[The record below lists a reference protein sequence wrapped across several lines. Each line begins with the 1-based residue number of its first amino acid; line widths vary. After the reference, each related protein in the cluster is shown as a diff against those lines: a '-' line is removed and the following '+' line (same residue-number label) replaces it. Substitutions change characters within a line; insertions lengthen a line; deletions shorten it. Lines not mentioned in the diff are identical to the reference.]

1 MANAKKT
8 PAKSTVVEKTLQS
21 ALEKLAE
28 AASAVDK
35 AVTIRAR
42 DAKKLATATKRLTKR
57 KASLGKRRKSAAAR
71 ARKSPSGEAR
81 QALRAVS
88 KELASTVKE
97 LAKARTLKAANA
109 SELALLRATQ
119 RRTKGYRKGIAR
131 VDRE

>member
-28 AASAVDK
+28 ASSAVDK

-57 KASLGKRRKSAAAR
+57 KASLGKRRKLAAAR
-71 ARKSPSGEAR
+71 ARKSPSGETR